1 MSDWWTKNM
10 TRAGARRNWR
20 DGEIDADP
28 YLMPA
33 YTAGPAQDLPRRAA
47 GFIRYAAIYRDMVTV
62 NDSSPLFGVWSWRES
77 IRAYKGVSIRVAY
90 RRGDTKEPVII
101 VELIHP
107 DAAKNVLLHVSFD
120 GADASARWRSWS
132 KELGL
137 PALVEDRSG
146 ETRLA
151 DPKLGGVFLGEP
163 QPHKGASALSAR
175 RPLSFGYTGRGR
187 YWPDRLV
194 TGARPHAY

>member
-1 MSDWWTKNM
+1 MIK
-10 TRAGARRNWR
+10 
-20 DGEIDADP
+20 I
-28 YLMPA
+28 
-33 YTAGPAQDLPRRAA
+33 
-47 GFIRYAAIYRDMVTV
+47 
-62 NDSSPLFGVWSWRES
+62 
-77 IRAYKGVSIRVAY
+77 
-90 RRGDTKEPVII
+90 KEPVII

-107 DAAKNVLLHVSFD
+107 DAARNVLLHVSFD

-194 TGARPHAY
+194 TGTRPHAY